1 MRFGKDQRA
10 DRNHYSND
18 YLLRSQVEFWIF
30 ANSGKENT
38 HDYCCQVTQFIPDY
52 PYRIGNIIKRK
63 IKSGNVNCVEHT
75 QTDSLC

>member
-38 HDYCCQVTQFIPDY
+38 HDYCCQV
-52 PYRIGNIIKRK
+52 
-63 IKSGNVNCVEHT
+63 
-75 QTDSLC
+75 